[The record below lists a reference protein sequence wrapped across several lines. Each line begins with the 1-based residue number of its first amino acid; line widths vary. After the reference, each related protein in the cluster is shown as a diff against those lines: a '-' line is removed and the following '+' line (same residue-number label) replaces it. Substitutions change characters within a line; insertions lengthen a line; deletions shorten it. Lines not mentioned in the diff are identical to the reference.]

1 MWGDLGARASLA
13 RLCHHSVVD
22 YCESEG
28 VAQMAKIRFQGQPS
42 EEQKRHARKKENN
55 PFSEQEKHGEE
66 AQHSVPQ
73 SPTAAQ
79 NNASVQ
85 PQASD
90 VKAAPGKNPTRKK
103 RA

>member
-1 MWGDLGARASLA
+1 
-13 RLCHHSVVD
+13 
-22 YCESEG
+22 
-28 VAQMAKIRFQGQPS
+28 MAKIRFQGQPS

-66 AQHSVPQ
+66 AQHPAPQ
-73 SPTAAQ
+73 ASTVAQ

-90 VKAAPGKNPTRKK
+90 VKAAPGKNPSKKK